1 MGNQVTASVLAN
13 MLGVPKKAISDL
25 AKRGI
30 VAPAGGGRYALEASV
45 NSYCAYLRLM
55 AASRGGQ
62 DAAEARA
69 RAGAGDAGCDEGEA
83 LAGELV
89 P

>member
-13 MLGVPKKAISDL
+13 MLGVSKKVILDL

-45 NSYCAYLRLM
+45 NSYCAYLRAM
-55 AASRGGQ
+55 AASRDGG
-62 DAAEARA
+62 DAVEARA
-69 RAGAGDAGCDEGEA
+69 RLG
-83 LAGELV
+83 LAQATLAATKAKR
-89 P
+89 